1 MGLPPFW
8 AKKSVTDKKSVLP
21 IPVAALS
28 MIRDPKSQKGPYR
41 DPVPKIGTLFGT
53 VEMPVHE
60 LKLPIRYNPKQ
71 LWSLIH
77 EHMVLSGLPK
87 TAEMLRTEK
96 DFVPLVPDSL
106 PGPPVYPHTGL
117 VGFHQI

>member
-1 MGLPPFW
+1 MYVG
-8 AKKSVTDKKSVLP
+8 
-21 IPVAALS
+21 
-28 MIRDPKSQKGPYR
+28 
-41 DPVPKIGTLFGT
+41 
-53 VEMPVHE
+53 E
-60 LKLPIRYNPKQ
+60 LKQTHRYNPKQ

-106 PGPPVYPHTGL
+106 PGPQVYPHTGL
-117 VGFHQI
+117 VGFLQMDQISSLY

>member
-1 MGLPPFW
+1 MYVG
-8 AKKSVTDKKSVLP
+8 
-21 IPVAALS
+21 
-28 MIRDPKSQKGPYR
+28 
-41 DPVPKIGTLFGT
+41 
-53 VEMPVHE
+53 E
-60 LKLPIRYNPKQ
+60 LKQTHRYNPKQ

-106 PGPPVYPHTGL
+106 PGPQVYPHTGL
-117 VGFHQI
+117 VGFLQMDQILSLC

>member
-1 MGLPPFW
+1 M
-8 AKKSVTDKKSVLP
+8 
-21 IPVAALS
+21 
-28 MIRDPKSQKGPYR
+28 KSQ
-41 DPVPKIGTLFGT
+41 F
-53 VEMPVHE
+53 
-60 LKLPIRYNPKQ
+60 PIRYNPKQ

-117 VGFHQI
+117 VSFFFKPNKT

>member
-1 MGLPPFW
+1 MYV
-8 AKKSVTDKKSVLP
+8 S
-21 IPVAALS
+21 
-28 MIRDPKSQKGPYR
+28 
-41 DPVPKIGTLFGT
+41 
-53 VEMPVHE
+53 E
-60 LKLPIRYNPKQ
+60 LKHPHRYNPKQ

-117 VGFHQI
+117 VGFLQMDQIYLSAR